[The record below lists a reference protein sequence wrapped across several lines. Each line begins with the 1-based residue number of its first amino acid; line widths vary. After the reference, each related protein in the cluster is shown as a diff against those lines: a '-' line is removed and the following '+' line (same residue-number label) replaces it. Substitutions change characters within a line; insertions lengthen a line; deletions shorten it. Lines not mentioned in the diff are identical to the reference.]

1 MKLSALESRKA
12 IRDIHLALES
22 LPRSAVGE
30 RDKFV
35 FIGGGLVP
43 LLITDPAASPARP
56 TKDVDVVFNI
66 ETLSAYSYMRQDL
79 LRIGFRD
86 DIFADKPLCALFF
99 GEWRV
104 DFLCSN
110 TGVIAGANRWFSSVM
125 EDPVEDEI
133 DGVNIWRAS
142 TPSWIA
148 TKLEAWLN
156 RGRLETGAPDYYHQD
171 LEDIL
176 AVVDGRPE
184 CVAEVADGIEAVSNF
199 IRQRFGIMLS
209 TPDFLSALP
218 GHTGGHERAQVV
230 LKRLRA
236 ML

>member
-1 MKLSALESRKA
+1 MKLSALESRTA
-12 IRDIHLALES
+12 IRTIQLALEN
-22 LPRSAVGE
+22 LPRGAVGE

-56 TKDVDVVFNI
+56 TKDVDVVFNV
-66 ETLSAYSYMRQDL
+66 ETVSAYSYMRQDL
-79 LRIGFRD
+79 LRVGFRD

-99 GEWRV
+99 GDWRV

-110 TGVIAGANRWFSSVM
+110 TGVIAGANRWFASVM
-125 EDPVEDEI
+125 EDPVEEKI
-133 DGVNIWRAS
+133 DGVKVWRAS

-184 CVAEVADGIEAVSNF
+184 CVAEVADGIEAVIDF
-199 IRQRFGIMLS
+199 IRLRFGIMLS
-209 TPDFLSALP
+209 TPDFLSVLP
-218 GHTGGHERAQVV
+218 GHTGGDERAHVV
-230 LKRLRA
+230 LKRLRL

>member
-1 MKLSALESRKA
+1 MKLSAAESRRA
-12 IRDIHLALES
+12 IRAIHLALES

-30 RDKFV
+30 RNKFV

-56 TKDVDVVFNI
+56 TKDVDVVFRV
-66 ETLSAYSYMRQDL
+66 ETVSAYSYMRQDL
-79 LRIGFRD
+79 LRVGFRD

-99 GEWRV
+99 DEWRV

-110 TGVIAGANRWFSSVM
+110 TGVIAGANRWFNSVM

-133 DGVNIWRAS
+133 DGVNVWRAS

-156 RGRLETGAPDYYHQD
+156 RGRLESGAPDYYHQD
-171 LEDIL
+171 MEDIL

-184 CVAEVADGIEAVSNF
+184 CVAEVADGIAAVSGF
-199 IRQRFGIMLS
+199 IRQHFRIMLS

-218 GHTGGHERAQVV
+218 GHTGGHERSEIV
-230 LKRLRA
+230 LKRLKSI
-236 ML
+236 L